1 MGVEWKIKGIYKA
14 NPQMVYDE
22 INSIGSEYTPADV
35 VEKARDESTELHKCF
50 EWDDSIAAEKYR
62 ITQAGNVI
70 RCLVVVREQ
79 VDDQELPKTRA
90 IVSTN
95 KRENTYEPV
104 TVTVRHRD
112 SYDRLLEEALR
123 ELNQFRKKYANIR
136 ELEVILNEIEDL
148 LRAS

>member
-50 EWDDSIAAEKYR
+50 EWDDSIAAKKYR